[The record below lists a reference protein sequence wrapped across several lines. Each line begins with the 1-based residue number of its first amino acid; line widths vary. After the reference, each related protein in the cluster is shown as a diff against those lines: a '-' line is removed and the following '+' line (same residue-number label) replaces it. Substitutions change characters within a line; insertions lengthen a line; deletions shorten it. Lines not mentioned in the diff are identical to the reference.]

1 VSRELSHAPDAL
13 DERADVPRTRV
24 LVADDYPDAADT
36 LAALLTL
43 AGFDVQIARDGQ
55 DAFERMQVWRP
66 QVCVLDL
73 SMPKLDGIDIARWI
87 QQHAATERPL
97 LIALTGWG
105 RVDDQRRAHEAGFDR
120 HFTKPADPA
129 EIVRVI
135 KPRCRP
141 QKAVHG

>member
-1 VSRELSHAPDAL
+1 
-13 DERADVPRTRV
+13 
-24 LVADDYPDAADT
+24 
-36 LAALLTL
+36 
-43 AGFDVQIARDGQ
+43 
-55 DAFERMQVWRP
+55 VWCP

-87 QQHAATERPL
+87 QQHASTEWPM

-105 RVDDQRRAHEAGFDR
+105 RVDDRRRAHEAGFDR

-135 KPRCRP
+135 QAEVQGRAERRC
-141 QKAVHG
+141 